1 METLACAT
9 KACPVERG
17 TRHTVFGI
25 GDKVVRLADLAQL
38 LVRLDPRR
46 PLLVQSIKVS
56 LE

>member
-17 TRHTVFGI
+17 TTHTVFGI

-38 LVRLDPRR
+38 LIRLDP
-46 PLLVQSIKVS
+46 
-56 LE
+56 